1 MLCWCF
7 ITGRPGESG
16 NNYTVVNV
24 TNEQDYFLDIS
35 WDPLL
40 LGPVQYYVIEYN
52 NFSVTANSTESYV
65 PVNCSSAYIIYV
77 IAISPC
83 GMEGPRVHVAT
94 VYTSVCEPSNTMA
107 VRASELLHVCNIMSL
122 IYACFCAWSS
132 IAIATCT
139 YIPPTIKPGRG
150 ICCMSCPGYV
160 CKLWYELCKFLP
172 VIM

>member
-1 MLCWCF
+1 M
-7 ITGRPGESG
+7 
-16 NNYTVVNV
+16 

-40 LGPVQYYVIEYN
+40 PDIFGPVQYYVIEYN

-77 IAISPC
+77 TAISPC

-107 VRASELLHVCNIMSL
+107 VRASELLHVYNIMSL
-122 IYACFCAWSS
+122 IYACFCA
-132 IAIATCT
+132 
-139 YIPPTIKPGRG
+139 
-150 ICCMSCPGYV
+150 
-160 CKLWYELCKFLP
+160 
-172 VIM
+172 